1 MIGNILKKIYYRK
14 YTKTSYSISN
24 VDLIIDRMFANKSN
38 GNFIDLGCNHPIKF
52 NNTYLL
58 YKRGWRG
65 LNIDLDQTSINEFN
79 KIRNLDF
86 NVRALVSNSSNEIK
100 KIYYYHK
107 RSAINTVSEQLIK
120 HRNSSNKDYQIVE
133 QKTKTLEE
141 IINNSPLKNKNID
154 LLSIDIE
161 NHEYEV
167 LKNFDFKNYK
177 ISVIVTEI
185 HDLDQTKL
193 EIYNQNIEKIL
204 ENKLYK
210 LLILNGYKLIN
221 WVNSDLIFV
230 RKDFDISI

>member
-1 MIGNILKKIYYRK
+1 MIGNFLKRIYYRK

-24 VDLIIDRMFANKSN
+24 VDLIIDRMFANKTK

-86 NVRALVSNSSNEIK
+86 NVKALVSNSSNEIK

-107 RSAINTVSEQLIK
+107 RSAINTVSEKLIK
-120 HRNSSNKDYQIVE
+120 HRNSKSEDYQIIE

-141 IINNSPLKNKNID
+141 IINNSPLKNKTSKIELLLQFLVELEKGIND
-154 LLSIDIE
+154 LTEGKKLQIIKKWSSNTDMFEKSISI
-161 NHEYEV
+161 NTG
-167 LKNFDFKNYK
+167 NGK
-177 ISVIVTEI
+177 ISGIAKKIDSEGALI
-185 HDLDQTKL
+185 IKTKN
-193 EIYNQNIEKIL
+193 ETRR
-204 ENKLYK
+204 
-210 LLILNGYKLIN
+210 
-221 WVNSDLIFV
+221 IFV
-230 RKDFDISI
+230 GDVVLR